1 MTRRLPIAQPFNLE
15 LSLTMGQ
22 AFRWIPLEDGWFSGV
37 VGPHLFHIRQT
48 YGGVEYKV
56 ASLPGCA
63 DDPDESLRRY
73 FRLDDDIDAIYAS
86 IAQDPKVATITR
98 EYPGLRLLRQEPWE
112 CLASQFCAERTDLG
126 YTEDTV
132 EYAAKLMGRELR
144 LGHDVRYTFPTPR
157 QNESD
162 YRLSYVVWKWLL
174 GSELSWN
181 VNGIAKRVD
190 QGEIDWDD
198 LRRQPYPEVRRNLLQ
213 VSGVSGPIADRVA
226 LFALDRLEAFPLDY
240 WVWRAI
246 TEAYPEWGFPEKSE
260 PTDRE
265 RREASKRARQE
276 FGEYAGYAN
285 QYLCYWRRLHGEEP
299 LPFGTRWRGK
309 FRITPLEGRRLD
321 DQYLDELR
329 HEFLKA
335 KYLSC

>member
-1 MTRRLPIAQPFNLE
+1 MTRQLPIDQPFDLE

-22 AFRWIPLEDGWFSGV
+22 AFRWRKLSDGWFSGV
-37 VGPHLFHIRQT
+37 VGPYLFHIRQT
-48 YGGVEYKV
+48 DGGVEYEV
-56 ASLPGCA
+56 ISLPGCA

-73 FRLDDDIDAIYAS
+73 FRLDDDIDAIYAG
-86 IAQDPKVATITR
+86 IARDPKIATIMR
-98 EYPGLRLLRQEPWE
+98 EFPGLRLLRQEPWE

-132 EYAAKLMGRELR
+132 EYAAKLMGTELR
-144 LGHDVRYTFPTPR
+144 LGDDVRYTFPTPR

-162 YRLSYVVWKWLL
+162 YRLSHIVWKWLL
-174 GSELSWN
+174 GSELAWN

-190 QGEIDWDD
+190 LGEIDWDD
-198 LRRQPYPEVRRNLLQ
+198 LRRQPYPEIRRNLLQ
-213 VSGVSGPIADRVA
+213 IPGVSVKIADRVA
-226 LFALDRLEAFPLDY
+226 LFALDKPEAFPVDK
-240 WVWRAI
+240 WVWRAV

-285 QYLCYWRRLHGEEP
+285 QYLCYWRRLHGEAP

-309 FRITPLEGRRLD
+309 FRITPHADRQFD

-329 HEFLKA
+329 HEYLKA
-335 KYLSC
+335 KYLPC